1 MKDKKYIIIS
11 SSIIVFLLVLILIVS
26 LLKPKTVNKLNDPNI
41 FFTLQEILNDEVQND
56 YYMDNS
62 YTIENVYVKEIDL
75 VSVYFING
83 FYIGRNEDATYRDN
97 DNYIIRTKGI
107 LYDINRINTSN
118 IEEYANN
125 YNEENITINSSNI
138 IPTITYSEKNKLIYY
153 ITTFKSLLDLD
164 YQKAYE
170 YLTDNQKDKYSN
182 INNFYNQKEDITLN
196 ISTNINYF
204 DKKESK
210 KVTTYTINTSSNK
223 TITIYEYG
231 LMNYKIEY

>member
-83 FYIGRNEDATYRDN
+83 FYIGRNEDATY
-97 DNYIIRTKGI
+97 
-107 LYDINRINTSN
+107 
-118 IEEYANN
+118 
-125 YNEENITINSSNI
+125 
-138 IPTITYSEKNKLIYY
+138 
-153 ITTFKSLLDLD
+153 
-164 YQKAYE
+164 
-170 YLTDNQKDKYSN
+170 
-182 INNFYNQKEDITLN
+182 
-196 ISTNINYF
+196 
-204 DKKESK
+204 
-210 KVTTYTINTSSNK
+210 
-223 TITIYEYG
+223 
-231 LMNYKIEY
+231 